1 MKVPKSSNLTMIGGC
16 CSHITF
22 AQKGQ
27 PPLPPFQL
35 QCVVNKLLDPPRSA
49 NVICTVHSRWDRGPV
64 INPYAALQH
73 RQSYLYY
80 VLVLDLEADPTVG
93 KCNVLQAY
101 FVLLRSVAT
110 CSNCTLSYRQKMH
123 NLESKGRVCKIVYP
137 APMSLYKFAA
147 AHRTYTDRKIYFAR
161 IFKLHNHSDLHMVTF

>member
-1 MKVPKSSNLTMIGGC
+1 MIGGC

-27 PPLPPFQL
+27 PPLPLFQL

-49 NVICTVHSRWDRGPV
+49 NVICTVHSCWDRGPV

-110 CSNCTLSYRQKMH
+110 CS
-123 NLESKGRVCKIVYP
+123 
-137 APMSLYKFAA
+137 
-147 AHRTYTDRKIYFAR
+147 
-161 IFKLHNHSDLHMVTF
+161 KLHPILSTENAQS